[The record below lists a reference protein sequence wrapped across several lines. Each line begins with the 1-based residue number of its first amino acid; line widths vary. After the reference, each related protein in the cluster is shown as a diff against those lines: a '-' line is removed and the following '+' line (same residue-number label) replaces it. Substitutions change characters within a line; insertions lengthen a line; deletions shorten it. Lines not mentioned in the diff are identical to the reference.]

1 MVVEVSPR
9 DIEACHRVKKDND
22 RVIIKFSL
30 RKDCDKIMSV
40 KKDLNHLKMQEVGL
54 PGNRSIFI
62 NISLFPYYR
71 MLWSKSQIL
80 RDLGE
85 ISNYYISSG
94 TSKVIISENRNPI
107 SIT

>member
-1 MVVEVSPR
+1 MVEVSPR
-9 DIEACHRVKKDND
+9 DIEACHRIKKDNN
-22 RVIIKFSL
+22 RVIIKFL
-30 RKDCDKIMSV
+30 RRKDCEQIMSV

-62 NISLFPYYR
+62 NISLCPYYR
-71 MLWSKSQIL
+71 ILWSKCKIFH
-80 RDLGE
+80 DLGE
-85 ISNYYISSG
+85 IRNYYISSG